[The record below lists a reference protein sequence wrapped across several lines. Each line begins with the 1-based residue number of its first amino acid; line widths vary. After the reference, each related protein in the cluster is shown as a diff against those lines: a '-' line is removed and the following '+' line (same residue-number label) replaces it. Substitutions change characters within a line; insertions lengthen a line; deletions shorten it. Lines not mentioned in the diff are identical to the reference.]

1 MNART
6 ILGHIYES
14 HVKIFYKCSFCAK
27 AFVDNSRMYN
37 HIQELHNNEKDRQK
51 VAEFSLLFK
60 APFLKAPNNLFIT
73 REGFEKRM
81 SAILCKWKKKFLFKC
96 LQCSKYFETI
106 DKLIEHSSNWCQIS
120 GLEPQ
125 HVSNP
130 FTDTEVLTNPTDRR
144 ISERDRREE
153 MIQHLAQLEALSS
166 HCNDCTTLT
175 IDFRA
180 HLTKHPSAAVTL
192 QPTENI
198 SVTETEPTTTSV
210 RVTRQLLESRGRP
223 TAETRPK
230 SVAAET
236 QLTNTQPESV
246 KESLATDMEG
256 SQSSTEAPPRATR
269 RQVESRTRPRSTSVD
284 TEPAKSLEEP
294 VLEILSQNEEEQI
307 ITPRVTRR
315 LVSSIQ
321 SDSKADS
328 VEVVERE
335 TLEIEESEKKAKRDP
350 SPPRKRGRPS
360 LTSSPSTSK
369 ASRVKVVD
377 AKPFVE
383 ALGIDVLS
391 NRKLLAFNRLDRQ
404 ALAFG
409 STVKESSKP
418 EGEEAKLTCGLCRY
432 SSNSR

>member
-1 MNART
+1 
-6 ILGHIYES
+6 
-14 HVKIFYKCSFCAK
+14 
-27 AFVDNSRMYN
+27 MYH
-37 HIQELHNNEKDRQK
+37 HIQELHNKEKDRQK
-51 VAEFSLLFK
+51 VADFSLLFK

-81 SAILCKWKKKFLFKC
+81 SSILCKWQNKFLFKC

-106 DKLIEHSSNWCQIS
+106 DKLTEHSSNWCQHS

-125 HVSNP
+125 HVSKL
-130 FTDTEVLTNPTDRR
+130 FTDTEVSNNSTDRR

-166 HCNDCTTLT
+166 QCNDCTTLT

-180 HLTKHPSAAVTL
+180 HLTKHPSAAVTS

-198 SVTETEPTTTSV
+198 SVTENEPTTTPV

-223 TAETRPK
+223 TADARPN
-230 SVAAET
+230 SAIET
-236 QLTNTQPESV
+236 QPNSATETQPNSAAATQPTNTQPESA

-256 SQSSTEAPPRATR
+256 SSGSTETPTRATR
-269 RQVESRTRPRSTSVD
+269 RQLESRARPRSTSVD
-284 TEPAKSLEEP
+284 TDTTKSLEEP
-294 VLEILSQNEEEQI
+294 VLEISSQNEEGQTV
-307 ITPRVTRR
+307 TPRVTRR
-315 LVSSIQ
+315 LASSIQ
-321 SDSKADS
+321 SDPKVES

-335 TLEIEESEKKAKRDP
+335 PLEKEESEKRAKRGTDP

-360 LTSSPSTSK
+360 LTSSPSTPK

-432 SSNSR
+432 SSTSR